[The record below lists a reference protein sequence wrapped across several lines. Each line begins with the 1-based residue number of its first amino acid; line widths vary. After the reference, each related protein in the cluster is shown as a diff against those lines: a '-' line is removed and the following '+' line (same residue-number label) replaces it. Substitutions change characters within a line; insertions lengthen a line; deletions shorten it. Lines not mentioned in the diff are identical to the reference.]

1 MSKTVLP
8 SGPQGT
14 NRMQVEKHDGSR
26 WNKTN
31 TQEIKISLYSPAR
44 PTTTTGQTPRCCHAD
59 RVTPARAAPPR
70 TCGARAAG
78 TGNTPPALCDVGGRC
93 LALGVCFCTGRWFP
107 FFITKNSQ
115 VGFFNNTPI
124 FFSFFVGFGSSRG
137 AWAGIG
143 CVWAH
148 PLFRSREICVSAVI
162 LSVNSLLC
170 TVQDQSASAA
180 SETGEGEG
188 EKLNQVG
195 QVLSAPEPPSSALSL
210 SLSLSLTHH

>member
-1 MSKTVLP
+1 
-8 SGPQGT
+8 
-14 NRMQVEKHDGSR
+14 MQVEKHDGSR

-31 TQEIKISLYSPAR
+31 TQEIKIFTHLSTR

-78 TGNTPPALCDVGGRC
+78 TGNTPPALCDVGGSVFGARRLLLYWPVVSVFYFAESAQKIVR
-93 LALGVCFCTGRWFP
+93 LAFL
-107 FFITKNSQ
+107 ITHR
-115 VGFFNNTPI
+115 
-124 FFSFFVGFGSSRG
+124 FSFLFLLGSVARG

-180 SETGEGEG
+180 SETGEGG
-188 EKLNQVG
+188 MSKT
-195 QVLSAPEPPSSALSL
+195 VLPSGPQG
-210 SLSLSLTHH
+210 TNRM